1 MFYEIHVFIA
11 LYISVASYKGKF
23 QKSGHFCGKKKK
35 RSGHGKQNDTLKLSA
50 QSLPAA

>member
-23 QKSGHFCGKKKK
+23 QKSGHFCGEKNSPDMEN
-35 RSGHGKQNDTLKLSA
+35 RMTL
-50 QSLPAA
+50 